1 MVSNQD
7 ILNELMN
14 YVDGLSH
21 IRSDEVPD
29 IDLYMDQVTTFMNER
44 LAGTRADRDGAVITK
59 TMINNYAKNR
69 LLPAPVRKKYSRSH
83 VLLLILIYYFKNVLS
98 FTDIETILHPLCEG
112 HFSRESDPAL
122 AEIYDRVF
130 TLEDSARKNLRKDV
144 EEKFAQCEDTFADAP
159 EEDREYLRLFAFLCS
174 LSFDVYVK
182 EEMVNQIAGI
192 LREEGVPSA
201 QGAHEQVPGE
211 K

>member
-21 IRSDEVPD
+21 IRSDEVP
-29 IDLYMDQVTTFMNER
+29 
-44 LAGTRADRDGAVITK
+44 
-59 TMINNYAKNR
+59 
-69 LLPAPVRKKYSRSH
+69 
-83 VLLLILIYYFKNVLS
+83 
-98 FTDIETILHPLCEG
+98 DIETILHPLCEG

-182 EEMVNQIAGI
+182 KEMVNQIAGI